1 MNLISISYRLR
12 RHRELPIDNR
22 KKRKEGYVEAS
33 CRKDFFKEL
42 NTGRL
47 HLDMFRLSVFVVGCV
62 ANAYLVSTGGAA
74 SSLGD
79 CSLVEDHVLVKDQ
92 SALAF

>member
-1 MNLISISYRLR
+1 
-12 RHRELPIDNR
+12 
-22 KKRKEGYVEAS
+22 
-33 CRKDFFKEL
+33 
-42 NTGRL
+42 
-47 HLDMFRLSVFVVGCV
+47 MFRPGVFVVGCV
-62 ANAYLVSTGGAA
+62 ANAYLVSIGGAA